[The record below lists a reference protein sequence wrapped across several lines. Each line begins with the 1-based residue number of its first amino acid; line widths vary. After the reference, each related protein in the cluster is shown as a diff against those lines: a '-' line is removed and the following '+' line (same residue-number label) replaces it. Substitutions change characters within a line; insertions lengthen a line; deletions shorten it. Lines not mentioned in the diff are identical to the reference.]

1 MEYKIFRT
9 KKFEKEL
16 YKLPKIFQAEI
27 EEFEI
32 KLINN
37 PQLGKPLNYTY
48 LREKRIKNIRI
59 YYLVYE
65 EFIVVMM
72 VEISDKKLQQATIDK
87 IKENLDYYHEIV
99 QIALKDI

>member
-1 MEYKIFRT
+1 MTYKIFRT

-16 YKLPKIFQAEI
+16 YKLPKIFQTEI

-37 PQLGKPLNYTY
+37 PFLGKPLSFNY
-48 LREKRIKNIRI
+48 LREKRIKNIRV

-65 EFIVVMM
+65 EFVAVMM

-87 IKENLDYYHEIV
+87 IKEHLDFYHEIV
-99 QIALKDI
+99 QIVLKNI